1 MDLGQLWH
9 TALVHP
15 LIEALVF
22 LAAMTGSS
30 GWAIIL
36 FTLSIR
42 AVLFPIAW
50 QQVRA
55 QKARLA
61 LEPLVQAARRR
72 YRRDPQRLNAEI
84 MRIHREQ
91 GVSFVAGCLP
101 ALVQAPVLFALYQA
115 LTALGEQYAAFQ
127 QAFAWVPSL
136 AAPDPWYLLP
146 ILLLLTQLVVQRIA
160 TPPTQDRQQRQLN
173 RASQLA
179 PLVFSVVALHF
190 PAGLILYWVI
200 SNLASA
206 VQQYLLT
213 GWGQLFPGGWQPR
226 TPLAGSWQL
235 REAVGQA
242 GSD

>member
-1 MDLGQLWH
+1 MDIGQFWH
-9 TALVHP
+9 MALVYP

-36 FTLSIR
+36 LTLGMR
-42 AVLFPIAW
+42 TLLFPLAW
-50 QQVRA
+50 RQVRA

-61 LEPLVQAARRR
+61 LEPLLHAARRR
-72 YRRDPQRLNAEI
+72 YGRDPQRLNAEI
-84 MRIHREQ
+84 RRIHREQ

-146 ILLLLTQLVVQRIA
+146 VLLLLTQIAVQRIA
-160 TPPTQDRQQRQLN
+160 TPPSQDPQQRQLN
-173 RASQLA
+173 RVSQVA
-179 PLVFSVVALHF
+179 PVVFSFVALRF
-190 PAGLILYWVI
+190 PAGLVLYWVV
-200 SNLASA
+200 SNAASF
-206 VQQYLLT
+206 VQQYFLT

-226 TPLAGSWQL
+226 TPLAGSWQM
-235 REAVGQA
+235 REATGQTGA
-242 GSD
+242 E